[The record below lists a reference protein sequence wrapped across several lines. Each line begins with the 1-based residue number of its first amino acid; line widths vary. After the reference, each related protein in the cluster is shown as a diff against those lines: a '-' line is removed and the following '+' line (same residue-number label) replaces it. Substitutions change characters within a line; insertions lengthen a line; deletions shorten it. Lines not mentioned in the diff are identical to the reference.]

1 METAMAAKRKKIDA
15 AQPASPEDAALDA
28 ALRLA
33 ETRKWSEIALPE
45 IAEEAGL
52 SLADMLRAAPSK
64 PALMAAFARRIDSAM
79 LTAKIEA
86 DGSVKDKLFEILMR
100 RFDALA
106 PHKAAV
112 KNMLAD
118 LPREPVAAL
127 CALPSFLRS
136 MRWAAEAAGI
146 RTASPLAPLKIN
158 ALAAAHLAALR
169 IWLDDDSAD
178 AAKTMAALDK
188 SLGRLEALASSFPA
202 FLKRRMEPAK
212 S

>member
-1 METAMAAKRKKIDA
+1 MAAKRKKIDA
-15 AQPASPEDAALDA
+15 APAATHEDAALDA

-33 ETRKWSEIALPE
+33 ETRKWSAISLPE
-45 IAEEAGL
+45 IAEAAGL

-64 PALMAAFARRIDSAM
+64 PTLMAAFARRIDSAM
-79 LTAKIEA
+79 LAGKIDA

-106 PHKAAV
+106 PYKAAV
-112 KNMLAD
+112 KNILAD
-118 LPREPVAAL
+118 LPRGPVAAL
-127 CALPSFLRS
+127 CALPSLLRS

-146 RTASPLAPLKIN
+146 RTATPLAPLKIN
-158 ALAAAHLAALR
+158 ALAVAYVAALR
-169 IWLDDDSAD
+169 VWRDDDSAD

-202 FLKRRMEPAK
+202 FLKRRTESTK

>member
-1 METAMAAKRKKIDA
+1 
-15 AQPASPEDAALDA
+15 
-28 ALRLA
+28 
-33 ETRKWSEIALPE
+33 
-45 IAEEAGL
+45 
-52 SLADMLRAAPSK
+52 
-64 PALMAAFARRIDSAM
+64 MAAFARRVDSAM
-79 LTAKIEA
+79 LAGKVDA

-100 RFDALA
+100 RFDALG

-127 CALPSFLRS
+127 CALPSLLRS

-146 RTASPLAPLKIN
+146 RTATPLAPLKIN
-158 ALAAAHLAALR
+158 ALAVAYLSTLR
-169 IWLDDDSAD
+169 VWRDDDSAD
-178 AAKTMAALDK
+178 AAKTMATLDK

-202 FLKRRMEPAK
+202 FLKRSAESAK

>member
-1 METAMAAKRKKIDA
+1 MAAKRKKIDA
-15 AQPASPEDAALDA
+15 APAATPEDAALDA

-33 ETRKWSEIALPE
+33 ETRKWSEISLPE
-45 IAEEAGL
+45 IAEAAGL
-52 SLADMLRAAPSK
+52 SLAEILRAAPSK
-64 PALMAAFARRIDSAM
+64 PALMAAFARRVDSAM
-79 LTAKIEA
+79 LAGKVDA

-100 RFDALA
+100 RFDALG

-127 CALPSFLRS
+127 CALPSLLRS

-146 RTASPLAPLKIN
+146 RTATPLAPLKIN
-158 ALAAAHLAALR
+158 ALAVAYLSTLR
-169 IWLDDDSAD
+169 VWRDDDSAD
-178 AAKTMAALDK
+178 AAKTMATLDK

-202 FLKRRMEPAK
+202 FLKRSAESAK

>member
-1 METAMAAKRKKIDA
+1 MAAKRKKIDA
-15 AQPASPEDAALDA
+15 APAATPEDAALDA

-33 ETRKWSEIALPE
+33 ETRKWSEISLPE
-45 IAEEAGL
+45 IAEAAGL
-52 SLADMLRAAPSK
+52 SLAEILRAAPSK
-64 PALMAAFARRIDSAM
+64 PALMAAFARRVDSAM
-79 LTAKIEA
+79 LAGKVDA

-100 RFDALA
+100 RFDALG

-127 CALPSFLRS
+127 CALPSLLRS

-146 RTASPLAPLKIN
+146 RTATPLAPLKIN
-158 ALAAAHLAALR
+158 ALAVAYLSTLR
-169 IWLDDDSAD
+169 VWRDDDSAD
-178 AAKTMAALDK
+178 AAKTMATLDK

-202 FLKRRMEPAK
+202 FLKRPTESAK

>member
-1 METAMAAKRKKIDA
+1 MAAKRKKIDA
-15 AQPASPEDAALDA
+15 APPAAPEDAALDA

-33 ETRKWSEIALPE
+33 ETRKWSEISLPE
-45 IAEEAGL
+45 IAEAAGL
-52 SLADMLRAAPSK
+52 SLADMLRVAPSK
-64 PALMAAFARRIDSAM
+64 PALMAAFARRVDGAM
-79 LTAKIEA
+79 LAAKIDA

-118 LPREPVAAL
+118 LPREPIAAI
-127 CALPSFLRS
+127 CALPSLLRS
-136 MRWAAEAAGI
+136 MRWAAEAAGV
-146 RTASPLAPLKIN
+146 RTATPLAPFKIN
-158 ALAAAHLAALR
+158 ALAVAYLAALLVWR
-169 IWLDDDSAD
+169 DDDSAD

-202 FLKRRMEPAK
+202 FLKRRVAPAK

>member
-1 METAMAAKRKKIDA
+1 MAAKRKKIDA
-15 AQPASPEDAALDA
+15 VPPASPEDAALDA

-33 ETRKWSEIALPE
+33 ETRKWSAISLPE

-64 PALMAAFARRIDSAM
+64 PALMAAFARRVDGAM
-79 LTAKIEA
+79 LAAKIDE

-118 LPREPVAAL
+118 LPRDPGTAI
-127 CALPSFLRS
+127 CALPALLRS
-136 MRWAAEAAGI
+136 MRWAAEAAGV
-146 RTASPLAPLKIN
+146 RTATPLAPLKIN
-158 ALAAAHLAALR
+158 ALAIAYLAALR
-169 IWLDDDSAD
+169 VWRDDDSAD

-202 FLKRRMEPAK
+202 FLTNSAK
-212 S
+212 SANA

>member
-1 METAMAAKRKKIDA
+1 MAAKRKKIDA
-15 AQPASPEDAALDA
+15 AAAATPEDAALDA

-33 ETRKWSEIALPE
+33 ETRKWSEISLPE

-64 PALMAAFARRIDSAM
+64 PALMAAFARRVDGTM
-79 LTAKIEA
+79 LAAKIDA

-118 LPREPVAAL
+118 LPREPVAAI
-127 CALPSFLRS
+127 CALPSLLRS
-136 MRWAAEAAGI
+136 MRWATEVAGV
-146 RTASPLAPLKIN
+146 RTATPLAPFKIN
-158 ALAAAHLAALR
+158 ALAVAYLAALLVWR
-169 IWLDDDSAD
+169 DDDSAD

-188 SLGRLEALASSFPA
+188 SLGRLETLASSFPA
-202 FLKRRMEPAK
+202 FLKRRVAPAK

>member
-1 METAMAAKRKKIDA
+1 MAAKRKKIDA
-15 AQPASPEDAALDA
+15 APPATPEDAALDA

-33 ETRKWSEIALPE
+33 ETRKWSEISVPE

-64 PALMAAFARRIDSAM
+64 PALLSAFFRRVDGAM
-79 LTAKIEA
+79 LAAKIDA

-112 KNMLAD
+112 KNILAD

-127 CALPSFLRS
+127 CALPSLLRS
-136 MRWAAEAAGI
+136 MRWAAEAAGV
-146 RTASPLAPLKIN
+146 RTATPLAPFKIN
-158 ALAAAHLAALR
+158 ALAIAYLAALR
-169 IWLDDDSAD
+169 VWLDDDSAD

-202 FLKRRMEPAK
+202 FLKRRVAPDK

>member
-1 METAMAAKRKKIDA
+1 MAVKRKKIDA
-15 AQPASPEDAALDA
+15 APPAAPEDAALDA

-33 ETRKWSEIALPE
+33 ETRKWSEISLPE
-45 IAEEAGL
+45 IAEAAGL
-52 SLADMLRAAPSK
+52 SLADMLRVAPSK
-64 PALMAAFARRIDSAM
+64 PALMAAFARRVDGAM
-79 LTAKIEA
+79 LAAKIDA

-118 LPREPVAAL
+118 LPREPIAAI
-127 CALPSFLRS
+127 CALPSLLRS
-136 MRWAAEAAGI
+136 MRWAAEAAGV
-146 RTASPLAPLKIN
+146 RTATPLAPFKIN
-158 ALAAAHLAALR
+158 ALAVAYLAALLVWR
-169 IWLDDDSAD
+169 DDDSAD

-202 FLKRRMEPAK
+202 FLKRRVAPAK

>member
-1 METAMAAKRKKIDA
+1 MAAKRKKIDA
-15 AQPASPEDAALDA
+15 APAATPEDAALDA

-33 ETRKWSEIALPE
+33 ETRKWSEISLPE
-45 IAEEAGL
+45 IAEAAGL
-52 SLADMLRAAPSK
+52 SLAEILRAAPSK
-64 PALMAAFARRIDSAM
+64 PALMAAFARRVDSAM
-79 LTAKIEA
+79 LAGKVDA

-100 RFDALA
+100 RFDALG

-127 CALPSFLRS
+127 CALPSLLRS

-146 RTASPLAPLKIN
+146 RTATPLAPLKIN
-158 ALAAAHLAALR
+158 ALAVAYLSTLR
-169 IWLDDDSAD
+169 VWRDDDSAD
-178 AAKTMAALDK
+178 AAKTMATLDK
-188 SLGRLEALASSFPA
+188 SLGRLEALASSFPV
-202 FLKRRMEPAK
+202 FLKRPTESAK

>member
-1 METAMAAKRKKIDA
+1 MAANKIDA
-15 AQPASPEDAALDA
+15 APPAAPEDAALDA

-33 ETRKWSEIALPE
+33 ETRKWSEISLPE
-45 IAEEAGL
+45 IAEAAGL
-52 SLADMLRAAPSK
+52 SLADMLRVAPSK
-64 PALMAAFARRIDSAM
+64 PALMAAFARRVDGAM
-79 LTAKIEA
+79 LAAKIDA

-118 LPREPVAAL
+118 LPREPIAAI
-127 CALPSFLRS
+127 CALPSLLRS
-136 MRWAAEAAGI
+136 MRWAAEAAGV
-146 RTASPLAPLKIN
+146 RTATPLAPFKIN
-158 ALAAAHLAALR
+158 ALAVAYLAALLVWR
-169 IWLDDDSAD
+169 DDDSAD

-202 FLKRRMEPAK
+202 FLKRRVAPAK